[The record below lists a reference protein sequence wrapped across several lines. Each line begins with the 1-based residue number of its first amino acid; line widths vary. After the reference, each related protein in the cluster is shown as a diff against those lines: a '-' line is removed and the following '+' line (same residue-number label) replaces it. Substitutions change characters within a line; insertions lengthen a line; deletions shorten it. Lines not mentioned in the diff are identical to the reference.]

1 VERGLASFER
11 IERRLGG
18 HGLIGYL
25 VVAVLVAVALVI
37 YFVGASDL
45 AARGTWFVIGE
56 ASGIAAATL
65 LALVVLLA
73 ARVRPLEWLFGD
85 LSRVYVSHAILGMA
99 IFALISVHPLLYV
112 TGTLPA
118 GARAAAHVIVP
129 FHLVVLDWI
138 SYILIATALVFTLY
152 LRPAFATWRL
162 THLLLG
168 AAMVLTGYSILI
180 DNHSFDTFEIP
191 ALRIYLFVL
200 FGLST
205 AAFIWVA
212 AISRY
217 LDPKREY
224 EVTDVTRHPEAR
236 AVEIRARPVG
246 KRLAYNAGQFA
257 GVDLLDDRLQ
267 INRDFEAHP
276 FSITTAPEEDGI
288 GLVIEATGDATER
301 IQRIAGADGAR
312 ALIHSPHGRL
322 SDARPR
328 RGKQLWIGGGIG
340 ITPFLSLASG
350 LALHPEGYG
359 EHDVTL
365 IATVDRREQAFYWD
379 RLRDCAERSPALDVK
394 LWTSEERGTP
404 TAEGLS
410 EWVDGDLSDR
420 LVLLCGPD
428 AMIGA
433 LEEGFLAAGVPRGNI
448 RWERAIGPPD
458 SWRAAAPAMRT
469 LRVIATA
476 AASLFA
482 TLVLIST
489 VGRAVTNGDSSGS
502 HAHGAGA
509 QPSAPTAPHSPG
521 GRP

>member
-1 VERGLASFER
+1 MERALASFER
-11 IERRLGG
+11 VQRRLGA

-25 VVAVLVAVALVI
+25 LVALLVAVALGV
-37 YFVGASDL
+37 YFIGASDL

-65 LALVVLLA
+65 LATVVILA
-73 ARVRPLEWLFGD
+73 ARVRLLEWLFGD
-85 LSRVYVSHAILGMA
+85 LTRVYVSHAIIGMT

-112 TGTLPA
+112 TGTLPS
-118 GARAAAHVIVP
+118 GVSAAAHVIVP

-138 SYILIATALVFTLY
+138 SYLLIATALVFTLY

-180 DNHSFDTFEIP
+180 DNRAFDTFQIP

-200 FGLST
+200 FGLAT

-212 AISRY
+212 AIRRY
-217 LDPKREY
+217 IDAKREY
-224 EVTDVTRHPEAR
+224 QITEVTRHPEAH
-236 AVEIRARPVG
+236 AIEIRARPVG
-246 KRLAYNAGQFA
+246 RPLAFTAGQFA
-257 GVDLLDDRLQ
+257 GVDLVDDRLQ

-276 FSITTAPEEDGI
+276 FSITTAPAEEEI
-288 GLVIEATGDATER
+288 GLVIQATGATTER

-322 SDARPR
+322 SDARPH

-340 ITPFLSLASG
+340 ITPFLSLASE
-350 LALHPEGYG
+350 LALHPERYR
-359 EHDVTL
+359 EHQITL
-365 IATVDRREQAFYWD
+365 IAAVDRPEQAFYWD

-394 LWTSEERGTP
+394 LWSSEEKGVP
-404 TAEGLS
+404 SAEGLS
-410 EWVDGDLSDR
+410 ELVDGDLSDR

-433 LEEGFLAAGVPRGNI
+433 LEAGFLSAGVPRANV

-458 SWRAAAPAMRT
+458 RWRAAAPAMRT

-476 AASLFA
+476 TFALFA
-482 TLVLIST
+482 VLVVVST
-489 VGRAVTNGDSSGS
+489 VGRAIADHGS
-502 HAHGAGA
+502 A
-509 QPSAPTAPHSPG
+509 APPPG
-521 GRP
+521 GRHHSGTHEARQ

>member
-1 VERGLASFER
+1 MERGLASFER
-11 IERRLGG
+11 VERRLGG

-25 VVAVLVAVALVI
+25 VVALLVAVALTI

-65 LALVVLLA
+65 LALVVILA
-73 ARVRPLEWLFGD
+73 ARVRVLEWLFGD
-85 LSRVYVSHAILGMA
+85 LTRVYVSHAVLGMA

-152 LRPAFATWRL
+152 LRPSFATWRL

-168 AAMVLTGYSILI
+168 FAMMLTGYSILI
-180 DNHSFDTFEIP
+180 DNRTFDTFEIP

-200 FGLST
+200 FGIST

-217 LDPKREY
+217 LDSKREY
-224 EVTDVTRHPEAR
+224 EIIDVTRHPEAH

-246 KRLAYNAGQFA
+246 RRLAYHAGQFA

-267 INRDFEAHP
+267 INRDFESHP
-276 FSITTAPEEDGI
+276 FSITTAPEEEEI
-288 GLVIEATGDATER
+288 GLVIEATGEATER

-312 ALIHSPHGRL
+312 ALIHAPHGRL
-322 SDARPR
+322 SDARPSG
-328 RGKQLWIGGGIG
+328 GKQLWVGGGIG
-340 ITPFLSLASG
+340 ITPFLSLASEF
-350 LALHPEGYG
+350 ALHPERYG
-359 EHDVTL
+359 DHDVTL
-365 IATVDRREQAFYWD
+365 VAAVDHREQAFYWD
-379 RLRDCAERSPALDVK
+379 RLRDRAERSPALDVR
-394 LWTSEERGTP
+394 LWTSEDMGTP
-404 TAEGLS
+404 TAKGLS
-410 EWVDGDLSDR
+410 ELVGGDPSDR

-433 LEEGFLAAGVPRGNI
+433 LEEGFLAAGVPRGDI
-448 RWERAIGPPD
+448 RWERAIGPPGQ
-458 SWRAAAPAMRT
+458 WRAAAPAMRV
-469 LRVIATA
+469 LRIVATA

-482 TLVLIST
+482 VLVLAST
-489 VGRAVTNGDSSGS
+489 VGRAVTSGGSSS
-502 HAHGAGA
+502 PEAHGAHA
-509 QPSAPTAPHSPG
+509 DPHAHQAPKK
-521 GRP
+521 

>member
-1 VERGLASFER
+1 MEGGLASFER
-11 IERRLGG
+11 AQRRLGA

-25 VVAVLVAVALVI
+25 LVALLVTVALAI
-37 YFVGASDL
+37 YFIGASDL

-65 LALVVLLA
+65 LALVVILA
-73 ARVRPLEWLFGD
+73 ARVRALEWLFGD
-85 LSRVYVSHAILGMA
+85 LTRVYVGHAILGMA
-99 IFALISVHPLLYV
+99 IFAVISVHPLLYV
-112 TGTLPA
+112 TGTLPS
-118 GARAAAHVIVP
+118 GVGAAAHVIVP

-180 DNHSFDTFEIP
+180 DNRAFDTFQIP

-200 FGLST
+200 FGIST

-212 AISRY
+212 AVSRY

-224 EVTDVTRHPEAR
+224 EITDVTPHPEAH

-246 KRLAYNAGQFA
+246 RRLSFNAGQFA

-322 SDARPR
+322 SDARPH
-328 RGKQLWIGGGIG
+328 RGKELWIGGGVG
-340 ITPFLSLASG
+340 ITPFLSLASE
-350 LALHPEGYG
+350 LALHPERYD
-359 EHDVTL
+359 EHQVTL
-365 IATVDRREQAFYWD
+365 IAAVDRREQAFYWD
-379 RLRDCAERSPALDVK
+379 RLRDYGERSPALDVN
-394 LWTSEERGTP
+394 LWTSEEKGVP

-410 EWVDGDLSDR
+410 ELVDGGLNGR

-433 LEEGFLAAGVPRGNI
+433 LESGFLAAGVPRANV

-458 SWRAAAPAMRT
+458 RWRAAAPAMRT

-476 AASLFA
+476 TFALFA
-482 TLVLIST
+482 VLVVAST
-489 VGRAVTNGDSSGS
+489 VGRAIADHGPSGS
-502 HAHGAGA
+502 HPAGAGH
-509 QPSAPTAPHSPG
+509 HSG
-521 GRP
+521 THEARQR